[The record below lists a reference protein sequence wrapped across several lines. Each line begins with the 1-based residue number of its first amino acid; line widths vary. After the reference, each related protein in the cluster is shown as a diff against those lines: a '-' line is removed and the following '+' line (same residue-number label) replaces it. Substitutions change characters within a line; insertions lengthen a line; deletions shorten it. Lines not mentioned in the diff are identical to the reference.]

1 MKYKN
6 YYKILGLSSAKAS
19 DDEVKSAYRHLAKL
33 YHPDLNP
40 GNDTVA
46 EKFKDVNEAYQVLG
60 NPISRKKYDRVHFAY
75 KFRDGMGTSNVKEKF
90 NVNNGAQDFVNM
102 FFGSKKGPRVVTN
115 IDKYYS
121 DTKPV
126 QGENLE
132 SEIDIS
138 LEEAFYGGERKI
150 AYKMPDN
157 KLKTIVVNIP
167 RGMHSGE
174 RIRLSGQ
181 GRPGRNGGKA
191 GDMYIKINILPHKHL
206 KIDGLDFQAE
216 LPIAPWEAALGCE
229 VSVNG
234 IDSNIY
240 LNVPEGTVTGDKFR
254 IPNSGYL
261 NINGERG
268 DLIFTVRIMIPK
280 RLTEKEKEL
289 FIKFKEISS
298 FNPRGNN

>member
-75 KFRDGMGTSNVKEKF
+75 KFRDGIGTSNVKEKF

-181 GRPGRNGGKA
+181 GRPGKNGGKA

-268 DLIFTVRIMIPK
+268 DLIFTVKIMIPK

>member
-181 GRPGRNGGKA
+181 GRPGKNGGKA

-268 DLIFTVRIMIPK
+268 DLIFTVKIMIPK

-298 FNPRGNN
+298 FNPRGSN

>member
-6 YYKILGLSSAKAS
+6 YYKILGLASARAS

-40 GNDTVA
+40 GNDAVA
-46 EKFKDVNEAYQVLG
+46 DKFKDVNEAYQILG

-75 KFRDGMGTSNVKEKF
+75 KFKDGIGANNVKQKI
-90 NVNNGAQDFVNM
+90 NMNTGAQDFINM
-102 FFGSKKGPRVVTN
+102 FFGSNKGPRVVTN

-121 DTKPV
+121 EMKAV

-150 AYKMPDN
+150 AYKLPNN

-167 RGMHSGE
+167 RGMQPGE
-174 RIRLSGQ
+174 SIRLLRQ
-181 GRPGRNGGKA
+181 GREGKNGGKN
-191 GDMYIKINILPHKHL
+191 GDMFIKLNILPHKNL
-206 KIDGLDFQAE
+206 ELDGLNFQAE
-216 LPIAPWEAALGCE
+216 LPITPWEAALGCE
-229 VSVNG
+229 VSMNG
-234 IDSNIY
+234 LDSNIY
-240 LNVPEGTVTGDKFR
+240 LNVPAGTVTGDKFR

-261 NINGERG
+261 GKNGERG
-268 DLIFTVRIMIPK
+268 DLIFTARIMIPK
-280 RLTEKEKEL
+280 RMTEKEKEL
-289 FIKFKEISS
+289 FIKFKEIST
-298 FNPRGNN
+298 FNPRGNI

>member
-40 GNDTVA
+40 GNTTVA
-46 EKFKDVNEAYQVLG
+46 DKFKDVNEAYQILG

-75 KFRDGMGTSNVKEKF
+75 KFKDGMSAEKVKNKLNVST
-90 NVNNGAQDFVNM
+90 GAQDFLNM
-102 FFGSKKGPRVVTN
+102 FFGSKNEPRVITN
-115 IDKYYS
+115 IDSYY
-121 DTKPV
+121 TENKAI

-150 AYKMPDN
+150 AYKMAN
-157 KLKTIVVNIP
+157 GKLKTISIIIP
-167 RGMHSGE
+167 RGLQTGE
-174 RIRLSGQ
+174 SIRLAGQ
-181 GRPGRNGGKA
+181 GLEGKNGGKS
-191 GDMYIKINILPHKHL
+191 GDMYIKINILPHKFL
-206 KIDGLDFQAE
+206 RMEGLD
-216 LPIAPWEAALGCE
+216 LHSDLLIAPWEGVLGCE

-234 IDSNIY
+234 LDSNIY

-254 IPNSGYL
+254 IPNAGY
-261 NINGERG
+261 INKTGDRG
-268 DLIFTVRIMIPK
+268 DLIFTAKMMLPK
-280 RLTEKEKEL
+280 RMTEEEKEL
-289 FIKFKEISS
+289 FIKIKSISS
-298 FNPRGNN
+298 YNPRGNN